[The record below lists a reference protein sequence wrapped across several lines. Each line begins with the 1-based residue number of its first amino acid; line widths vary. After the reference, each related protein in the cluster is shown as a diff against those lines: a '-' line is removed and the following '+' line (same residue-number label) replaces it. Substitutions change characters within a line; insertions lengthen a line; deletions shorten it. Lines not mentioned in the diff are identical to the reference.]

1 MFEELAAINNRPKP
15 FECYTAEVLWTNEH
29 TSEQMLQYHL
39 NEDVDLSSRNTSFID
54 ASVDWIA
61 THFEIDDQTHIADFG
76 CGPGLYASRLARR
89 HAQVTGI
96 DFSARSIAYA
106 REAARKEQ
114 LAIQYVHENYLS
126 YSSDDTFDLILM
138 IMCDF
143 CALSPEQRALL
154 LKKFRDLLRPGGSV
168 LLDVYSMSAYDKLEE
183 AESYEANQLNGFWA
197 AEPYYGF
204 LNTFKYDKE
213 HVVLDKYTIVTADEL
228 KTVYNWLQYFSV
240 DALKQEFEENGL
252 HIDEV
257 YTNVAGAAHTQESQ
271 EIAVVATRR

>member
-1 MFEELAAINNRPKP
+1 MFEELKNINKRPKP
-15 FECYTAEVLWTNEH
+15 FECYTAEDLWTNEH

-39 NEDVDLSSRNTSFID
+39 NEDVDLSSRKASFID
-54 ASVDWIA
+54 ASVNWIA
-61 THFEIDDQTHIADFG
+61 AHFEIDDQTRIADFG

-89 HAQVTGI
+89 KAQVTGI

-114 LAIQYVHENYLS
+114 LAIRYIHENYLS
-126 YSSDDTFDLILM
+126 YSPKDTFDLIIM

-154 LKKFRDLLRPGGSV
+154 LRKFSKLLRPGGAV
-168 LLDVYSMSAYDKLEE
+168 LLDVYSMSAYHKREE
-183 AESYEANQLNGFWA
+183 TASYEANQLNGFWA

-213 HVVLDKYTIVTADEL
+213 HVVLDQYTIVTADQQN
-228 KTVYNWLQYFSV
+228 TVYNWLQYFSI

-252 HIDEV
+252 QIEET
-257 YTNVAGAAHTQESQ
+257 YANVAGAALVQESP
-271 EIAVVATRR
+271 EIAVVARRW

>member
-1 MFEELAAINNRPKP
+1 MFEELKNINKRPKP
-15 FECYTAEVLWTNEH
+15 FECYTAEDLWTNEH

-39 NEDVDLSSRNTSFID
+39 NEDVDLSSRKASFID
-54 ASVDWIA
+54 ASVNWIA
-61 THFEIDDQTHIADFG
+61 AHFEIDDQTRIADFG

-89 HAQVTGI
+89 KAQVTGI

-114 LAIQYVHENYLS
+114 LAIRYIHENYLS
-126 YSSDDTFDLILM
+126 YSPKDTFDLIIM

-154 LKKFRDLLRPGGSV
+154 LRKFSKLLRPGGAV
-168 LLDVYSMSAYDKLEE
+168 LLDVYSMSAYHKREE
-183 AESYEANQLNGFWA
+183 TASYEANQLNGFWA

-213 HVVLDKYTIVTADEL
+213 HVVLDQYTIVTADQRN
-228 KTVYNWLQYFSV
+228 TVYNWLQYFSI

-252 HIDEV
+252 QIEET
-257 YTNVAGAAHTQESQ
+257 YANVAGAALVQESP
-271 EIAVVATRR
+271 EIAVVARRW